1 MLTCV
6 TDPTPGSSAPERER
20 PTVLLIDDD
29 AEMLESLAMVLQD
42 YGFRVL
48 TAPDGHRGLQMFRE
62 HEPAAVLTDI
72 IMPEEDGIGTMLQIR
87 RERPETTVIVISG
100 QVESWDYLG
109 IARRLGADAVFEKG
123 GDTRVLLETL
133 DRLLAR
139 PSTTTAA
146 SARAGAGPRARHG
159 DR

>member
-6 TDPTPGSSAPERER
+6 TDPMPASSARERER

-42 YGFRVL
+42 HGFRVL

-109 IARRLGADAVFEKG
+109 IAQRLGADAVFEKG

-133 DRLLAR
+133 DRLLTR
-139 PSTTTAA
+139 G
-146 SARAGAGPRARHG
+146 SATSALSAGGGVGSRARQG
-159 DR
+159 DK